1 MNMISHP
8 LINRTIKC
16 EPNSYLELTH
26 VFDILV
32 NFCTLLLFLS
42 KLRQIGFQ
50 DKSELFEINSL
61 SGKKGGG
68 GIRVFLFTSLSFC
81 STVCLSIGLTVF
93 LSVCLSFF
101 LRTIPLSVRISVC
114 PSVYVD
120 SWIKTVNYGHD
131 QWFVDPSPLSN
142 IYALIKQ
149 L

>member
-1 MNMISHP
+1 MFCVVFPSVQRFIPLFNVKNIMNMISHP

-61 SGKKGGG
+61 RGKRGGG
-68 GIRVFLFTSLSFC
+68 HSCLSVHLSLFLFDCLSFYWTDC
-81 STVCLSIGLTVF
+81 
-93 LSVCLSFF
+93 LSVCLSVFF
-101 LRTIPLSVRISVC
+101 PQDYPTLRPYFSLSVC
-114 PSVYVD
+114 
-120 SWIKTVNYGHD
+120 
-131 QWFVDPSPLSN
+131 LC
-142 IYALIKQ
+142 
-149 L
+149 